1 MPDFDLERL
10 IALLED
16 PLARVSL
23 VVLRIEEEAT
33 DEQGA
38 QASARYLTLDDSLR
52 TRFRNGL
59 RRALLPLRS
68 SPPVPYEYGWVNLD
82 DSVAEAE
89 EAILE
94 GSILTTV
101 REAIG
106 GNVERD
112 FAPPPVPQNGDE
124 AAAQDLVVGAYVAV
138 VRRDGFPTALFF
150 RRRDPVERLSQQR
163 FSGIFDGGRLT
174 KADRIFIFDSTYD
187 VAAFDGRVLVRNAA
201 AYEALFSNVV
211 IRRQG
216 ARTAVTTLLGR
227 MPVAN
232 LADLDHVIETDT
244 RFAGRLRSIDRRG
257 QLANLDP
264 DAVRRT
270 TARFRID
277 HRMIRGDELVFVPAW
292 RWQWLSILEDSL
304 LESPGTQALY
314 SARIKSEWRRYQ
326 VTCVVRDERGAV
338 AELGGDFGRVAA
350 PIAMRQLRNGSA
362 TYFLEVGEGLAEL
375 DIAEEEGVRY
385 LVARIGDR
393 DDDQLARMTSCANEP
408 QET

>member
-10 IALLED
+10 ITLLED
-16 PLARVSL
+16 PMARVSL
-23 VVLRIEEEAT
+23 VVMRIEEEAS

-38 QASARYLTLDDSLR
+38 QASARYLTLDDALR

-59 RRALLPLRS
+59 RRALLPLRT

-94 GSILTTV
+94 GPILTTV

-106 GNVERD
+106 GDVERD
-112 FAPPPVPQNGDE
+112 FAPPPVPHDDDE
-124 AAAQDLVVGAYVAV
+124 AAVQNLIVGAYVAV

-150 RRRDPVERLSQQR
+150 RRRDPVERLGQQR
-163 FSGIFDGGRLT
+163 FSGILDGGRLT

-187 VAAFDGRVLVRNAA
+187 VAAFDGGVLVRNAA

-244 RFAGRLRSIDRRG
+244 RFAGRLRAIDRRG

-292 RWQWLSILEDSL
+292 RWHWLSILETASW
-304 LESPGTQALY
+304 SRPVPRPSIRPGSRTN
-314 SARIKSEWRRYQ
+314 
-326 VTCVVRDERGAV
+326 GAV
-338 AELGGDFGRVAA
+338 TRSHVWFEMNEVGLPSWVATLA
-350 PIAMRQLRNGSA
+350 GSPPRSLCVSCETARRPTSLMPPKDWLSSMSSRMKASGTSSLASAIAMTIS
-362 TYFLEVGEGLAEL
+362 
-375 DIAEEEGVRY
+375 
-385 LVARIGDR
+385 
-393 DDDQLARMTSCANEP
+393 
-408 QET
+408 